1 MDRVHD
7 YESCDIGSIPIMS
20 VYNLEKYVMN
30 KSVMYNYSSNEL
42 QSILD
47 DSSSYIDV
55 VRKMGLSGSSNVV
68 TLKRIIGEYNL
79 SVDKMNANRRAKMS
93 ATTKSQNRR
102 KTALE
107 IIKDSKII
115 SSHRLKERLIEDGIK
130 KRKCE
135 KCNLD
140 EWMGKVIPLELHH
153 KDGNHSNN
161 DLDNLQLL
169 CPNCHAQTDTYK
181 GKNKS

>member
-1 MDRVHD
+1 
-7 YESCDIGSIPIMS
+7 
-20 VYNLEKYVMN
+20 MN
-30 KSVMYNYSSNEL
+30 KSTMYNYSANEL
-42 QSILD
+42 QNILD
-47 DSSSYIDV
+47 NSSSYIDA

-68 TLKRIIGEYNL
+68 TLKRIINEYSL
-79 SVDKMNANRRAKMS
+79 SLDKMNINRRVRMS
-93 ATTKSQNRR
+93 DTTKSQNRR

-107 IIKDSKII
+107 IIKDSKVI
-115 SSHRLKERLIEDGIK
+115 SSHKLKERLIEDGIK
-130 KRKCE
+130 ERRCE
-135 KCNLD
+135 NCGLT
-140 EWMGKVIPLELHH
+140 EWMGKIIPLELHH